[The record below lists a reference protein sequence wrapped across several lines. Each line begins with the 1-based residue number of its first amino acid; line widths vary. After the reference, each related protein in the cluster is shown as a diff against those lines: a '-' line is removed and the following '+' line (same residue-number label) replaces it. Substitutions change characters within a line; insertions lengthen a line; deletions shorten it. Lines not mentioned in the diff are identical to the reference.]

1 MPPLVGEVVMS
12 PPTRAPTDTRMPNPD
27 STPRPSEKT
36 PGPPFSSASAPSRSE
51 SGGTARAGSARA
63 RAATQTANGR
73 ARRIKSLLRI
83 RSVPWHGGAADFLG
97 DARRFGLPVVCGGG
111 TPLSPMLFFAFLLLA
126 QPTPIGPP
134 SATQRPALA
143 AEGPAGWREEFDEL
157 WRHRDESA
165 AGRLGPL
172 FLQAS
177 LAQAR
182 RRPGHEGIDRGRPR
196 APGELAG
203 EDLPRRLLCR
213 RGQGRRRHQAGAASP
228 QCSAGRRSPGGAAL
242 EEEG

>member
-12 PPTRAPTDTRMPNPD
+12 PPKRAPTDTRLPNPD

-36 PGPPFSSASAPSRSE
+36 PGPPFSSASAPRRSE

-63 RAATQTANGR
+63 RAATQTATGR
-73 ARRIKSLLRI
+73 ARRIRSLLRI

-97 DARRFGLPVVCGGG
+97 GDRRFGLPVVCGGG

-143 AEGPAGWREEFDEL
+143 AEGPAGWREEVDEL
-157 WRHRDESA
+157 WRHRDES
-165 AGRLGPL
+165 R
-172 FLQAS
+172 
-177 LAQAR
+177 AR
-182 RRPGHEGIDRGRPR
+182 KKLEQDLDEIPAVDPR
-196 APGELAG
+196 AFEANW
-203 EDLPRRLLCR
+203 RL
-213 RGQGRRRHQAGAASP
+213 
-228 QCSAGRRSPGGAAL
+228 AAL
-242 EEEG
+242 YNWEADAKETDEKAALGKKAWE